1 MNFAIPPIIFSSK
14 FNYQKQEKQKIK
26 EDNYNQNPILS
37 HNQAQAYKNQ
47 ILFKGNIDISTRE
60 EMIKN
65 SIDFYELG
73 LKPQTLDFIFSPKNA
88 KEKKFEKYSSIGQD
102 IFSAYFKAKFHEK
115 YPHKFVHELKDL
127 EAKYGD
133 FENKSRI
140 LRLLFPSALLQNNE
154 ELRLKAKLCSRM
166 FSALLGAM
174 VLENPENGT
183 KNALNFLD
191 KHVEPIIVADTQ
203 TIDKNYFEEF
213 QDVIEEYGK
222 SYDDVYVQRIVEGN
236 NRIYT
241 VYYKDIVL
249 SRLTANTKSEQYR
262 EQAVKDAIAAIRY
275 GVIDLD
281 NATDELPYTRHNKPS
296 KDRIRKLN
304 FLQEKYGLNFKDMKL
319 LNQAFLFGVMPDN
332 TTILRTESNQPLEHI
347 GAEVLRYCIDK
358 GYRKYHPNTP
368 EHQIRER
375 IETLSNAENIATVS
389 KNMGLWKYIEN
400 ISTMGDVSQQAGILR
415 ALIGAIFVDNKENGF
430 EEAFNFIDKNLSAE
444 FFGAQ
449 NVEVKVGN
457 STGKTAQKEFKKEFN
472 AHKYG
477 SKKIKPQQEKEYI
490 SKSRSR
496 REAIFNTLSEYDLKI
511 SPETLSYVFSR
522 DSLDTERFDR
532 YKNIGKLAYAIY
544 VRKNLYEEYPYKNAL
559 QATKIE
565 QDGRTNQIAKTVR
578 AMFDKKLYKDDTNEK
593 LPLTGYFYAL
603 LGAIIE
609 EGGENSHKN
618 LEEFLNKY
626 AKDILSEY
634 APYQAENEYEALNKE
649 FMKLGINP
657 DDIFVETKFYDNK
670 CENKVF
676 YQSRF
681 LAKINTPIKN
691 GMRFGQESALKEAMV
706 LIKKG
711 WLERIKNNPKEKMDD
726 YRQIDSFRKAK
737 LEKFAKQYGLNFSDY
752 SLLNRVFLFGKTAK
766 GTQIQYHDSYE
777 NIEYIGDAVLEY
789 CVHRILTE
797 EQKGY
802 DYQTTTRKLHRF
814 TRNSNLAKIGTRM
827 KFDKYILGVK
837 EIDIKR
843 YADMF
848 EALIAAIYL
857 DGGKDGLDNAYRFI
871 NDNFRDEI
879 LNMSG
884 EYEPNY

>member
-1 MNFAIPPIIFSSK
+1 MNLLISPVIFSSK
-14 FNYQKQEKQKIK
+14 VNYKKQEKIK
-26 EDNYNQNPILS
+26 LKENNYNQNSILS

-47 ILFKGNIDISTRE
+47 ILFRGNIDVSTRE

-65 SIDFYELG
+65 SIDFYKLG

-88 KEKKFEKYSSIGQD
+88 KEKKFEKYSSIGED

-115 YPHKFVHELKDL
+115 YPHKFVHELRDL
-127 EAKYGD
+127 EARYGD

-140 LRLLFPSALLQNNE
+140 LRLLFPSALLQNGE

-174 VLENPENGT
+174 ALEDEENGT

-191 KHVEPIIVADTQ
+191 KHVKPIIVAQTQ

-213 QDVIEEYGK
+213 QDVIEKHGK
-222 SYDDVYVQRIVEGN
+222 DFDDVYIQRIVEGN
-236 NRIYT
+236 NRKYT
-241 VYYKDIVL
+241 IYYKDLILARL
-249 SRLTANTKSEQYR
+249 STTSRSEEYR
-262 EQAVKDAIAAIRY
+262 ERAVKDAIAAIEY
-275 GVIDLD
+275 GVIDL
-281 NATDELPYTRHNKPS
+281 NTAKNQRTYIRYNKPS

-304 FLQEKYGLNFKDMKL
+304 FLQDKYGLNFKDMKL

-332 TTILRTESNQPLEHI
+332 STVLRTESNQPLEHI
-347 GAEVLRYCIDK
+347 GAEVLKYCIDR
-358 GYRKYHPNTP
+358 GYRKYHPETP
-368 EHQIRER
+368 EHQIKER
-375 IETLSNAENIATVS
+375 VVTLSDAKNIATIS

-400 ISTMGDVSQQAGILR
+400 TSTMGDVGQQAGILR

-444 FFGAQ
+444 FFGAE
-449 NVEVKVGN
+449 NVEVKIDN
-457 STGKTAQKEFKKEFN
+457 ATRKTAQKEFQKEFD
-472 AHKYG
+472 AHKHA
-477 SKKIKPQQEKEYI
+477 SKKIQPQQEKRYI

-496 REAIFNTLSEYDLKI
+496 REAIFNTLGEYDLKI

-544 VRKNLYEEYPYKNAL
+544 ARKNLYFEYPFKNAL

-565 QDGRTNQIAKTVR
+565 QDGRSNQVSKTLR
-578 AMFDKKLYKDDTNEK
+578 ATFDKNLYKDNDSQA
-593 LPLTGYFYAL
+593 LPLSSYFFAL

-609 EGGENSHKN
+609 ESEDGFNDFEG
-618 LEEFLNKY
+618 FLNNH
-626 AKDILSEY
+626 LQETLNSF
-634 APYQAENEYEALNKE
+634 APYQAQSEYEALNRE
-649 FMKLGINP
+649 LAELGVNP
-657 DDIFVETKFYDNK
+657 DDIFVETKFFDNK

-676 YQSRF
+676 YQGRF
-681 LAKINTPIKN
+681 LTKINTPIKN
-691 GMRFGQESALKEAMV
+691 GMRFGQETALREAIIA
-706 LIKKG
+706 IKKG
-711 WLERIKNNPKEKMDD
+711 TIEKIKNNPKENIDD
-726 YRQIDSFRKAK
+726 YRQIDKFRKVK
-737 LEKFAKQYGLNFSDY
+737 LENFAKQYGLNIDDY
-752 SLLNRVFLFGKTAK
+752 NLLNRVFLFGKTAK

-789 CVHRILTE
+789 CVHKILIE
-797 EQKGY
+797 NKEGY
-802 DYQTTTRKLHRF
+802 DYQDITHKLHSF
-814 TRNSNLAKIGTRM
+814 TRNSNLAKIGKRM
-827 KFDKYILGVK
+827 KFDKYILGSK
-837 EIDIKR
+837 QFDIKR

-848 EALIAAIYL
+848 EALVATIYL
-857 DGGKDGLDNAYRFI
+857 DGGKDGLDRAYKFI

-884 EYEPNY
+884 EYESNY

>member
-1 MNFAIPPIIFSSK
+1 MNLAIPPAIFSSK

-26 EDNYNQNPILS
+26 ENKYNQNPVLS

-47 ILFKGNIDISTRE
+47 ILFKGNIDVSTRE

-102 IFSAYFKAKFHEK
+102 IFSAYFKAKFHEN
-115 YPHKFVHELKDL
+115 YPHKFVHELRDL

-140 LRLLFPSALLQNNE
+140 LRLLFPSALLQNGE

-174 VLENPENGT
+174 VLENPKNGT

-191 KHVEPIIVADTQ
+191 KHVEPIIVAQTQ

-213 QDVIEEYGK
+213 QDVIEKQGK
-222 SYDDVYVQRIVEGN
+222 DFDDVYIQRIVEGN
-236 NRIYT
+236 NRKYT
-241 VYYKDIVL
+241 IYYKDLILARL
-249 SRLTANTKSEQYR
+249 STTSRSEEYR
-262 EQAVKDAIAAIRY
+262 ERAVKDAIAAVES
-275 GVIDLD
+275 GVIDL
-281 NATDELPYTRHNKPS
+281 NTAKNQRTYIRYNKPS

-304 FLQEKYGLNFKDMKL
+304 FLQEKYGLNFKDIKL

-332 TTILRTESNQPLEHI
+332 STVLRTESNQPLEHI
-347 GAEVLRYCIDK
+347 GAEVLKYCIDR
-358 GYRKYHPNTP
+358 GYRKYHPETP
-368 EHQIRER
+368 EHQIKER
-375 IETLSNAENIATVS
+375 VATLSDAKNIATIS

-400 ISTMGDVSQQAGILR
+400 ISTMGDIGQQAGILR

-449 NVEVKVGN
+449 NVEVKVDN
-457 STGKTAQKEFKKEFN
+457 STGKTAQKEFQKEFN

-477 SKKIKPQQEKEYI
+477 SKKIKPQQGKEYV

-522 DSLDTERFDR
+522 DSLSAERFDR
-532 YKNIGKLAYAIY
+532 YRNIGKLAYSIY
-544 VRKNLYEEYPYKNAL
+544 ARKNLYLEYPFKNAL

-565 QDGRTNQIAKTVR
+565 QDGRSNQISKTLR
-578 AMFDKKLYKDDTNEK
+578 AMFDKNLYRDDNPQSQ
-593 LPLTGYFYAL
+593 PLTSYFFAL

-609 EGGENSHKN
+609 ESEDGFNDFED
-618 LEEFLNKY
+618 FLNNHMQET
-626 AKDILSEY
+626 LNSF
-634 APYQAENEYEALNKE
+634 APYQAQSEYEALNKE
-649 FMKLGINP
+649 LAELGINP
-657 DDIFVETKFYDNK
+657 DDIFIETKFFDNK

-676 YQSRF
+676 YQGRF
-681 LAKINTPIKN
+681 LTKINTPIKN
-691 GMRFGQESALKEAMV
+691 GMHFGQEAALREAIV
-706 LIKKG
+706 TIKKSG
-711 WLERIKNNPKEKMDD
+711 IGITKNNPKENIDD
-726 YRQIDSFRKAK
+726 YRHIDKSRKAK
-737 LEKFAKQYGLNFSDY
+737 LEKFTKNYGLEFSDY
-752 SLLNRVFLFGKTAK
+752 DLLNRVFLFGKTAK

-777 NIEYIGDAVLEY
+777 NIEYIGDAILEY
-789 CVHRILTE
+789 CVHKILTD

-827 KFDKYILGVK
+827 KLDKYVLGSK
-837 EIDIKR
+837 HFEIKR

-848 EALIAAIYL
+848 EALVAAIYL
-857 DGGKDGLDNAYRFI
+857 DGGENGLDKAYQFI

-884 EYEPNY
+884 DYEPNN

>member
-102 IFSAYFKAKFHEK
+102 IFSAYFKAKFHEN
-115 YPHKFVHELKDL
+115 YPHKFVHELRDL

-140 LRLLFPSALLQNNE
+140 LRLLFPSALLQNGE

-191 KHVEPIIVADTQ
+191 KHVEPIIVAGTQ

-213 QDVIEEYGK
+213 QDVIEKQGK
-222 SYDDVYVQRIVEGN
+222 DFDDVYIQRIVEGN
-236 NRIYT
+236 NRKYT
-241 VYYKDIVL
+241 IYYKDLILARL
-249 SRLTANTKSEQYR
+249 STTSRSEEYR
-262 EQAVKDAIAAIRY
+262 ERAVKDAMAAVES
-275 GVIDLD
+275 GVIDL
-281 NATDELPYTRHNKPS
+281 NTAKNQRTYIRYNKPS

-332 TTILRTESNQPLEHI
+332 STVLRTESNQPLEHI
-347 GAEVLRYCIDK
+347 GAEVLKYCINR
-358 GYRKYHPNTP
+358 GYRKYHPETP
-368 EHQIRER
+368 EHQIKER
-375 IETLSNAENIATVS
+375 VAALSDAKNIAAIS
-389 KNMGLWKYIEN
+389 KNMSLWKYTEN
-400 ISTMGDVSQQAGILR
+400 ITTMGDTGQQAGILR

-449 NVEVKVGN
+449 NVEVKIGN
-457 STGKTAQKEFKKEFN
+457 STGKTAQKEFQKEFN

-477 SKKIKPQQEKEYI
+477 SKKIKPQQEKEYV

-544 VRKNLYEEYPYKNAL
+544 ARKNLYLEYPFKNAL

-565 QDGRTNQIAKTVR
+565 QDGRSNQISKTLR
-578 AMFDKKLYKDDTNEK
+578 AMFDKNLYKDGNPQNQ
-593 LPLTGYFYAL
+593 PLSSYFFAL

-609 EGGENSHKN
+609 ESEDGFNDFEG
-618 LEEFLNKY
+618 FLNNH
-626 AKDILSEY
+626 LQETLNSF
-634 APYQAENEYEALNKE
+634 APYQAQSEYEALNKE
-649 FMKLGINP
+649 LEKLGINP
-657 DDIFVETKFYDNK
+657 DDIFIETKFFDNK

-676 YQSRF
+676 YQGRF
-681 LAKINTPIKN
+681 LTKINTPIKN
-691 GMRFGQESALKEAMV
+691 GMHFGQEAALREAIV
-706 LIKKG
+706 TIKKSG
-711 WLERIKNNPKEKMDD
+711 IGITKNKPKENIDD
-726 YRQIDSFRKAK
+726 YRHIDKFRKVK
-737 LEKFAKQYGLNFSDY
+737 LEKFAKAYGLEFSDY
-752 SLLNRVFLFGKTAK
+752 NLLNRVFLFGKTAK

-777 NIEYIGDAVLEY
+777 NIEYIGDAILEY
-789 CVHRILTE
+789 CVHKILTD

-884 EYEPNY
+884 KYEPNY